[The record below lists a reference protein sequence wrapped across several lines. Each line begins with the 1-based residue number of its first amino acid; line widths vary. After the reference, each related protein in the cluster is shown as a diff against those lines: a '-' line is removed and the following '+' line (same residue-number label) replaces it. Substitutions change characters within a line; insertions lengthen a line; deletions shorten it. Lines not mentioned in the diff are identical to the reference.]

1 MNFTLNGQQLEYSG
15 DPEISLLDYLRQEAG
30 IITAKKG
37 CNDEAAC
44 GCCSVQVDQRGVLS
58 CVTKM
63 SRLEGKAVTTVDGL
77 EERLQRAFAD
87 AFVEKGGIQCGFC
100 IPGFVM
106 QAKVLLDKKPDP
118 TRDEVVKALNM
129 NLCRC
134 TGYVKIVDSILAAAK
149 AIRNDEPVPQ
159 EDFTG
164 LVGKRYRKYECD
176 TASLGY
182 RPYVDDMQLP
192 GMLHAAL
199 KLSDYPRAKVLSIDT
214 SAAERLAG
222 VERVF
227 TARDVPG
234 ERTIG
239 LIVQDWPV
247 MIAEGEEARYIGD
260 VLAGVVA
267 DTEATARKAVELI
280 EVDYEVRKPV
290 TDVYEGL
297 EPTAPKI
304 HPGGNIL
311 SESGIDRGDVE
322 RALRESAYT
331 TKGRYHTQRV
341 EHAFMEPESC
351 LVEPLGDNG
360 YSGIRVYS
368 QSQGVFDDRNQIS
381 RLLGLPPEKIQVVQV
396 QCGGGFG
403 GKEDL
408 LIQGQVSLF
417 AHLLKVP
424 VKLTLNRE
432 ESLMMHPKRHPFIMD
447 YEVGCDENGKLT
459 GLKADL
465 VLDTGAYASVGMKVA
480 ERGLGHATGAY
491 SVPNVSIRSKA
502 VYTNNV
508 PCGAFRGFGVNQV
521 AFAMERCVE
530 DLCEQG
536 NFDRWQFRYDNVI
549 RDGSFTTTGQRIE
562 GGCGLQETLLAVK
575 GKFQEAKYAGI
586 ACGIK
591 NTGVGNGMPDTG
603 ECRIDIVSADRIVI
617 YHGWTEMGQ
626 GAHNMAIQTLCQETG
641 IDPKIIEV
649 RVDTSADT
657 VCGMTTASR
666 ATSLI
671 GNSVIDACKALNND
685 LKNSR
690 LADLSGKSY
699 RGKWVCDWTNKLGK
713 PNEKGEEVTHYS
725 YGYATQVVTLDE
737 RGKIDTVYA
746 AHDAGKVMN
755 PNLFEGQIEG
765 AIHMGL
771 GYALTEDLPMENGYL
786 KSKRFVD
793 CGVLKPRYMPKV
805 EVIAVECPDPHGPYG
820 AKGVGEI
827 GLVPT
832 AGAVANAL
840 YQYDKQP
847 RNSLPLKEK
856 KVLT

>member
-1 MNFTLNGQQLEYSG
+1 MDFILNGEQRDFQG
-15 DPEISLLDYLRQEAG
+15 DPEGTLLDYLREHEG

-44 GCCSVQVDQRGVLS
+44 GCCAVQVDSKGILS

-63 SRLEGKAVTTVDGL
+63 SRMEGKSVTTVDGL
-77 EERLQRAFAD
+77 DQRLQEAFAD

-106 QAKVLLDKKPDP
+106 QAKVLLDKNPDP
-118 TRDEVVKALNM
+118 TREEVVKAFNM

-134 TGYVKIVDSILAAAK
+134 TGYVKIVDSILEAAQ
-149 AIRNDEPVPQ
+149 AIRKNKPVPR
-159 EDFTG
+159 EDTTG
-164 LVGKRYRKYECD
+164 RVGKRFRKYECG
-176 TASLGY
+176 TASLGF
-182 RPYVDDMQLP
+182 RPYVDDMKMP
-192 GMLHAAL
+192 GLLFAAL
-199 KLSDYPRAKVLSIDT
+199 KLSDYPRAKVLSINT
-214 SAAERLAG
+214 GEAENLDG
-222 VERVF
+222 VVRIF
-227 TARDVPG
+227 TAGDVPG
-234 ERTIG
+234 ERNMG
-239 LIVQDWPV
+239 LIVQDWPI
-247 MIAEGEEARYIGD
+247 MIGEGEEARYIGD

-267 DTEATARKAVELI
+267 DSEATARKGVDLI
-280 EVDYEVRKPV
+280 EIEYEIKEPV
-290 TDVYEGL
+290 TDVFEAL
-297 EPTAPKI
+297 EEEAAKI
-304 HPGGNIL
+304 HPTGNIL
-311 SESGIDRGDVE
+311 YQNSISRGDVDKTL
-322 RALRESAYT
+322 AESAYT
-331 TKGRYHTQRV
+331 TKGRYTTQRV

-351 LVEPLGDNG
+351 LVEPFGSNG
-360 YSGIRVYS
+360 FTGLRVYS
-368 QSQGVFDDRNQIS
+368 QSQGVFDDRAQLAS
-381 RLLGLPPEKIQVVQV
+381 LLAMPQEDIHVVQV
-396 QCGGGFG
+396 QCGGAFG
-403 GKEDL
+403 GKEDM
-408 LIQGQVSLF
+408 LIQGHVALF
-417 AHLLKVP
+417 AYHLKVP

-432 ESLMMHPKRHPFIMD
+432 ESLIMHPKRHPFIMD
-447 YEVGCDENGKLT
+447 YEVGCDKDGKLT

-491 SVPNVSIRSKA
+491 SVPNVFIKSKA
-502 VYTNNV
+502 VYTNNI

-536 NFDRWQFRYDNVI
+536 GFDRWQVRYDNVI
-549 RDGSFTTTGQRIE
+549 RDGTYTTTGQKIE

-575 GKFQEAKYAGI
+575 DHFYEAKYAGI

-591 NTGVGNGMPDTG
+591 NTGIGNGMPDTG
-603 ECRIDIVSADRIVI
+603 ECRIDIVSEDSVVI

-626 GAHNMAIQTLCQETG
+626 GAHNMAIQTFCEETRL
-641 IDPKIIEV
+641 DPEIV
-649 RVDTSADT
+649 DVVVDTSANT

-671 GNSVIDACKALNND
+671 GNSVIDACKELNED
-685 LKNSR
+685 LATHSLGD
-690 LADLSGKSY
+690 LAGKSY
-699 RGKWVCDWTNKLGK
+699 RGKWVCDWTTKSGH
-713 PNEKGEEVTHYS
+713 PNEKGEQITHYS
-725 YGYATQVVTLDE
+725 YGYATQLVTLDE
-737 RGKIDTVYA
+737 KGKIDTVYA
-746 AHDAGKVMN
+746 AHDAGRVMN

-805 EVIAVECPDPHGPYG
+805 EVIGVECPDPHGPYG

-840 YQYDKQP
+840 YQFDKKP

-856 KVLT
+856 NVLG